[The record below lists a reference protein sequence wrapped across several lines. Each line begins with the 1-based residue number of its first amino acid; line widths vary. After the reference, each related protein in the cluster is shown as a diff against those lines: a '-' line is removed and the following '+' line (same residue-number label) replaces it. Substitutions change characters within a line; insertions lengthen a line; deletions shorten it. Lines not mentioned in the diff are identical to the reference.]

1 MRQHKSRYAL
11 LALVLAGTMATS
23 ACGTRQSIEAIAAAN
38 GPGGSTVSAVEN
50 AAGGVGALPAPGT
63 GPDAVDGSGPAA
75 AGAASPA
82 GGAATI
88 APGTT
93 TGSTGAATASNGSAK
108 AAQPG
113 AAAQTAEA
121 PKAAGCTQSLA
132 PITIG
137 QVGGFTGIV
146 SNTLAGSKIGL
157 PVWVAAMNARG
168 GIACHPIRLVQAD
181 DASDPSK
188 SNAAVR
194 DLVQNKGAV
203 ALVGSSVPISIK
215 GFRAAVEALKVPA
228 VGGDSLNFDWNQSP
242 YLFPQGT
249 TFSATIIG
257 AVKQNVEAGKKKIG
271 LVYCVEANN
280 CTDAYQVLKQG
291 GATKAGAQVVYE
303 TQMSITGTDF
313 SAQCRSAQNA
323 GADQLLL
330 AMDGSA
336 IQRFLRSCA
345 ALNYFPAIATSAIA
359 TGSVV
364 SADANAQKSTVS
376 VAHIVFPWM
385 RADNAAQQAYA
396 NAMKL
401 YAPDADS
408 DGATSQAWV
417 AGEMLRVLVEK
428 LGAKAAEPITTAA
441 ILDGL
446 GKLKKETF
454 GGLSAPVTF
463 SPGQKSAPENNCY
476 YPVKLDSRGWTSPSS
491 KPVCF
496 T

>member
-1 MRQHKSRYAL
+1 MRKHQSRVAL
-11 LALVLAGTMATS
+11 LGLVLAGTMAVS
-23 ACGTRQSIEAIAAAN
+23 ACGSRQSIDAIAAAN
-38 GPGGSTVSAVEN
+38 GPGGATVQTVDAGFGAAAPDTAGLGVAAP
-50 AAGGVGALPAPGT
+50 AAGSTATVPGPAP
-63 GPDAVDGSGPAA
+63 A
-75 AGAASPA
+75 
-82 GGAATI
+82 
-88 APGTT
+88 
-93 TGSTGAATASNGSAK
+93 TGAATAGTANAASTTGAATATKPGAK
-108 AAQPG
+108 PG
-113 AAAQTAEA
+113 AAAPATAAGEA
-121 PKAAGCTQSLA
+121 PKAAGCTQALS

-249 TFSATIIG
+249 TFGATIIG
-257 AVKQNVEAGKKKIG
+257 AVKQNVAAGKKRIG

-291 GATKAGAQVVYE
+291 GAAKAGAEVVYE
-303 TQMSITGTDF
+303 AQMSITGTDF
-313 SAQCRSAQNA
+313 SAQCRSAQTA

-336 IQRFLRSCA
+336 IQRFMRSCA
-345 ALNYFPAIATSAIA
+345 ALNYFPAVATSAIA

-364 SADANAQKSTVS
+364 SNDANARKATVS

-396 NAMKL
+396 SAMKL
-401 YAPDADS
+401 YAPDAES

-417 AGEMLRVLVEK
+417 AGEMLRVVVES
-428 LGAKAAEPITTAA
+428 LGAKASQPITTAL
-441 ILDGL
+441 ILEGL
-446 GKLKKETF
+446 GNLKKETF
-454 GGLSAPVTF
+454 GGLTAPVTF
-463 SPGQKSAPENNCY
+463 SPGQKNAPENNCY
-476 YPVKLDSRGWTSPSS
+476 YPVLLDAKGWTSPNSRAI
-491 KPVCF
+491 CF

>member
-1 MRQHKSRYAL
+1 MRTHRIPRRGSAG
-11 LALVLAGTMATS
+11 LALVLAGTIALS
-23 ACGTRQSIEAIAAAN
+23 GCGSRQSVEAIAAAN
-38 GPGGSTVSAVEN
+38 GPGGATVT
-50 AAGGVGALPAPGT
+50 GVAN
-63 GPDAVDGSGPAA
+63 AVDGLTGGAAPAA
-75 AGAASPA
+75 AGTTGAVASAP
-82 GGAATI
+82 GQTATT
-88 APGTT
+88 PGTT
-93 TGSTGAATASNGSAK
+93 AAAPTVQSPAAGTKGTAAATTKGATAATAN
-108 AAQPG
+108 
-113 AAAQTAEA
+113 A
-121 PKAAGCTQSLA
+121 PKAAGCTQQLA

-146 SNTLAGSKIGL
+146 SNTLAGAKYGMA
-157 PVWVAAMNARG
+157 VWVAAMNARG
-168 GIACHPIRLVQAD
+168 GLACHPIRLVQAD

-188 SNAAVR
+188 SSAAVR

-215 GFRAAVEALKVPA
+215 GFRAAVEELHVPA

-249 TFSATIIG
+249 TFAATIIG
-257 AVKQNVEAGKKKIG
+257 AVRQNVEAGHSKIG

-291 GATKAGAQVVYE
+291 GAQKAGAQVVYE

-313 SAQCRSAQNA
+313 SAQCRSAQQA

-345 ALNYFPAIATSAIA
+345 ALNYFPAVATSAIA

-364 SADANAQKSTVS
+364 SSDPNAQKATVS

-385 RADNAAQQAYA
+385 RSDNPAEQAYA
-396 NAMKL
+396 AAMKL
-401 YAPDADS
+401 YAPDSPS

-417 AGEMLRVLVEK
+417 AGEMLRTVVES
-428 LGAKAAEPITTAA
+428 LGAESAQPITTA
-441 ILDGL
+441 LVLKGL
-446 GKLKKETF
+446 GNLKHQTF
-454 GGLSAPVTF
+454 GGLTPPVTF
-463 SPGQKSAPENNCY
+463 TPGQKSAPENNCY
-476 YPVKLDSRGWTSPSS
+476 YPVLLSTKGWNSPSS

-496 T
+496 S

>member
-1 MRQHKSRYAL
+1 MRKHQSRYAL
-11 LALVLAGTMATS
+11 LGLVLAGTMAIS
-23 ACGTRQSIEAIAAAN
+23 ACGSRQSIEAIAAAN
-38 GPGGSTVSAVEN
+38 GPGGATVTAVQDV
-50 AAGGVGALPAPGT
+50 AAPSVAVPGATTGT
-63 GPDAVDGSGPAA
+63 AA
-75 AGAASPA
+75 AGQSVTAPAA
-82 GGAATI
+82 
-88 APGTT
+88 GTAT
-93 TGSTGAATASNGSAK
+93 TGQT
-108 AAQPG
+108 
-113 AAAQTAEA
+113 AAAPATGTGTGTKNDGQADAAGQTAAAGA
-121 PKAAGCTQSLA
+121 PKAAGCTQALA

-146 SNTLAGSKIGL
+146 STTLAGSKVGL
-157 PVWVAAMNARG
+157 PVWVAAVNARG

-249 TFSATIIG
+249 TFGATIIG

-291 GATKAGAQVVYE
+291 GATKAGAEVVYE
-303 TQMSITGTDF
+303 AQMSITGTDF
-313 SAQCRSAQNA
+313 SAQCRSAQSA
-323 GADQLLL
+323 GAEQLLL

-336 IQRFLRSCA
+336 IQRFMRSCA
-345 ALNYFPAIATSAIA
+345 ALNYFPAVATSAIA

-364 SADANAQKSTVS
+364 SNDANARKATVS

-385 RADNAAQQAYA
+385 RADNAAQRAYA
-396 NAMKL
+396 DAMKL
-401 YAPDADS
+401 YAPDAES

-417 AGEMLRVLVEK
+417 AGEMFRAVIES
-428 LGAKAAEPITTAA
+428 LGAEAQKSITTATV
-441 ILDGL
+441 LKGL
-446 GKLKKETF
+446 GNIKNATF
-454 GGLSAPVTF
+454 GGLTTPVTF
-463 SPGQKSAPENNCY
+463 SPGQKNAPENNCY
-476 YPVKLDSRGWTSPSS
+476 YPVRLGAQGWSSTSSRA
-491 KPVCF
+491 VCF

>member
-1 MRQHKSRYAL
+1 MRKHHSRYAL
-11 LALVLAGTMATS
+11 LGLVLAGTMAIS
-23 ACGTRQSIEAIAAAN
+23 ACGSRQSVEAIAAAN
-38 GPGGSTVSAVEN
+38 GPGGATVTAVQGVAGAADVAAPAVAVPGSASGS
-50 AAGGVGALPAPGT
+50 ATGT
-63 GPDAVDGSGPAA
+63 AA
-75 AGAASPA
+75 AGQSGTAPA
-82 GGAATI
+82 
-88 APGTT
+88 
-93 TGSTGAATASNGSAK
+93 TGAATSGQAAPASAPAAGAKSNGQA
-108 AAQPG
+108 G
-113 AAAQTAEA
+113 AAGQTAAA
-121 PKAAGCTQSLA
+121 PKAAGCTQALA

-146 SNTLAGSKIGL
+146 SNTLAGSKVGL

-228 VGGDSLNFDWNQSP
+228 VGGDSLNFDWNSSP
-242 YLFPQGT
+242 FLFPQGT
-249 TFSATIIG
+249 TFGATIIG

-291 GATKAGAQVVYE
+291 GAAKAGAEVVYE
-303 TQMSITGTDF
+303 AQMSITGTDF
-313 SAQCRSAQNA
+313 SAQCRSAQSA

-336 IQRFLRSCA
+336 IQRFMRSCA
-345 ALNYFPAIATSAIA
+345 ALNYFPAVATSAIA

-364 SADANAQKSTVS
+364 SSDANARKATVS

-385 RADNAAQQAYA
+385 RADNAAQRSYA
-396 NAMKL
+396 DAMKL
-401 YAPDADS
+401 YAPDAES

-417 AGEMLRVLVEK
+417 AGEMFRAVIES
-428 LGAKAAEPITTAA
+428 LGAEAQKPITTAMV
-441 ILDGL
+441 LKGL
-446 GKLKKETF
+446 GTIKNATF
-454 GGLSAPVTF
+454 GGLTTPVTF
-463 SPGQKSAPENNCY
+463 SPNQANAPENNCY
-476 YPVKLDSRGWTSPSS
+476 YPVRLDSSGWSSPSS
-491 KPVCF
+491 RAVCF
-496 T
+496 K

>member
-1 MRQHKSRYAL
+1 MRKQLISRRTMA
-11 LALVLAGTMATS
+11 AFGLVLAGTLAVS
-23 ACGTRQSIEAIAAAN
+23 GCGSRQSVEAIAAAN
-38 GPGGSTVSAVEN
+38 GPGGATVN
-50 AAGGVGALPAPGT
+50 
-63 GPDAVDGSGPAA
+63 AVDGLLNSDPAA
-75 AGAASPA
+75 APA
-82 GGAATI
+82 TTGTTATAPQTAT

-93 TGSTGAATASNGSAK
+93 TAVPATGAKTANSPATTTTGTK
-108 AAQPG
+108 PG
-113 AAAQTAEA
+113 ANQAATTANA
-121 PKAAGCTQSLA
+121 PKAAGCTQQLS
-132 PITIG
+132 PIVIG

-146 SNTLAGSKIGL
+146 SNTLAGSKYGL
-157 PVWVAAMNARG
+157 AVWVAAVNAKG
-168 GIACHPIRLVQAD
+168 GVACHPIRLVQAD

-249 TFSATIIG
+249 TFGATIIG

-291 GATKAGAQVVYE
+291 GAAKAGAQVVYE

-313 SAQCRSAQNA
+313 SAQCRSAQQA

-336 IQRFLRSCA
+336 IQRFMRSCA
-345 ALNYFPAIATSAIA
+345 ALNYFPAVATSAIA

-364 SADANAQKSTVS
+364 SNDANAKKATVS

-385 RADNAAQQAYA
+385 RTDSPAEQAYA
-396 NAMKL
+396 AAMKL
-401 YAPDADS
+401 YAPDAPS
-408 DGATSQAWV
+408 DGSTSQAWV
-417 AGEMLRVLVEK
+417 AGEMFRTAIES
-428 LGAKAAEPITTAA
+428 LGAQASQPITTD
-441 ILDGL
+441 LVLKGL
-446 GKLKKETF
+446 GNLKKATF
-454 GGLSAPVTF
+454 GGLTPPVTF
-463 SPGQKSAPENNCY
+463 TPGQKNAPENNCY
-476 YPVKLDSRGWTSPSS
+476 YPVLLSDRGWNSPSS

-496 T
+496 S